1 MASIS
6 HFLLDGPQTRRP
18 SADGGAVTAEYGLL
32 LTLLAIVVAVVL
44 PAFGIAVRDLF
55 LLPIPL

>member
-1 MASIS
+1 MASNP
-6 HFLLDGPQTRRP
+6 HDPPEGPQTWRP
-18 SADGGAVTAEYGLL
+18 CADDGAVMAEYGLL